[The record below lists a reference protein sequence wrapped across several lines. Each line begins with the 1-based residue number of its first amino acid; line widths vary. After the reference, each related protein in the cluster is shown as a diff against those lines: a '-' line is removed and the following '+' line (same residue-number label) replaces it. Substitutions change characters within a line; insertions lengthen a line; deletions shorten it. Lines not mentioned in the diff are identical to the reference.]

1 MILQNRSI
9 ETIRIM
15 KRLIELFAG
24 LVTVIACLVFSLLHP
39 INCDVAWGLTMS
51 EKLLDGQRLYIDILE
66 TNPPMTIWLHMPAV
80 ALSRATGLS
89 ADSLQIL
96 LTFLFLVTCLGLSRR
111 ILAKARLGRL
121 AFAFTLSGAVA
132 LTLPWLATI
141 SEREHW
147 ALAALTPIIA
157 IQIVHCTRRNTS
169 LRLRMIAG
177 GLAGLAVAIK
187 PVFALCV
194 VAPALYT
201 AWRSGSVRD
210 LLRREYWI
218 TAGVSLAYLGF
229 VYWGYATYRSNLLPS
244 LLDTYF
250 RVRAPL
256 LALASPDILL
266 SLSAAAALVV
276 ARGKRIFGS
285 PVEMITLLAGLGF
298 LVAYVLQGKG
308 FLNHAAPVCSLVL
321 MAVLSSVLM
330 KPSRIQTIRSLS
342 LPNVARLASIF
353 LVVGFLLLEFRG
365 ATSSTLYPSLAF
377 VEPIRRLSPKPRILA
392 ISGDLSVGHP
402 LAREVHGEWAS
413 STSSQ
418 WLAASAAVLEQRPS
432 TAPAERARMQTW
444 IWSDLDRLTRDIVI
458 NRPDVIVFDD
468 SLFSEGALTRV
479 APTLAVAL
487 SAYERAGQNAS
498 LRLLILRRD

>member
-9 ETIRIM
+9 ENIRIM
-15 KRLIELFAG
+15 KRLIALFAG

-201 AWRSGSVRD
+201 AWRTRSIQGLFRK
-210 LLRREYWI
+210 EYWI
-218 TAGVSLAYLGF
+218 AAGVNLIYLGSVF
-229 VYWGYATYRSNLLPS
+229 WCYPTYRTQMLPG

-250 RVRAPL
+250 RVRVAFIS
-256 LALASPDILL
+256 LASPDLIL
-266 SLSAAAALVV
+266 SLLAIAAFFVREIEPKEAVDLVLIENPFGRTV
-276 ARGKRIFGS
+276 EIAGGPRGGLGAGRFGCRNLDWIFG
-285 PVEMITLLAGLGF
+285 F
-298 LVAYVLQGKG
+298 
-308 FLNHAAPVCSLVL
+308 
-321 MAVLSSVLM
+321 
-330 KPSRIQTIRSLS
+330 
-342 LPNVARLASIF
+342 
-353 LVVGFLLLEFRG
+353 
-365 ATSSTLYPSLAF
+365 
-377 VEPIRRLSPKPRILA
+377 
-392 ISGDLSVGHP
+392 VGHDMFDRWRRP
-402 LAREVHGEWAS
+402 SV
-413 STSSQ
+413 T
-418 WLAASAAVLEQRPS
+418 AASVDQHL
-432 TAPAERARMQTW
+432 
-444 IWSDLDRLTRDIVI
+444 LDKDGVGL
-458 NRPDVIVFDD
+458 
-468 SLFSEGALTRV
+468 
-479 APTLAVAL
+479 
-487 SAYERAGQNAS
+487 
-498 LRLLILRRD
+498 

>member
-201 AWRSGSVRD
+201 AWRTRSIQGLFRK
-210 LLRREYWI
+210 EYWI
-218 TAGVSLAYLGF
+218 AAGVNLIYLGSVF
-229 VYWGYATYRSNLLPS
+229 WCYPTYRTQMLPG

-250 RVRAPL
+250 RARAPL
-256 LALASPDILL
+256 ISLATPDLVL
-266 SLSAAAALVV
+266 SLAAVGGLLV
-276 ARGKRIFGS
+276 ARRKRILGS
-285 PVEMITLLAGLGF
+285 PVEVITLLTGLGF
-298 LVAYVLQGKG
+298 LSAYVLQGKG
-308 FLNHAAPVCSLVL
+308 FLNHATPICSLAL
-321 MAVLSSVLM
+321 MAVLLNARL
-330 KPSRIQTIRSLS
+330 KPSRIRMNRSLS
-342 LPNVARLASIF
+342 AQNTATLASI
-353 LVVGFLLLEFRG
+353 LLAAGVLLLELRAG
-365 ATSSTLYPSLAF
+365 TNPTLYPSLAF
-377 VEPIRRLSPKPRILA
+377 VEPIQRLSPQPRILSV
-392 ISGDLSVGHP
+392 SGDLSVGHP
-402 LAREVHGEWAS
+402 LAREVHGQWVGVNGH
-413 STSSQ
+413 Q
-418 WLAASAAVLEQRPS
+418 WLAASAALIGQQPGIDAV
-432 TAPAERARMQTW
+432 TRARMQTW
-444 IWSDLDRLTRDIVI
+444 IRLDLDRLTRDVTV
-458 NRPDVIVFDD
+458 NRPDVIIFDD
-468 SLFSEGALTRV
+468 NLFSEGALSRA
-479 APTLAVAL
+479 APKLAAAL
-487 SAYERAGQNAS
+487 SAYERAGQSGS